1 MLICSLPC
9 HCYLSNTALC
19 LCCKSKVHTPVS
31 QWVCTLAHLEFFVEV
46 VSCIFD
52 RYCSLNCIKLGLCTL
67 INYLLFCLLY
77 YNHHPIGFLALFSS
91 LSFRIALLCSFV
103 VVLSIVFFC
112 KIPKYSIEVTTC
124 DLK

>member
-1 MLICSLPC
+1 MPICLLPC
-9 HCYLSNTALC
+9 HCYLFSTRLR
-19 LCCKSKVHTPVS
+19 LCCESKVHTPVS
-31 QWVCTLAHLEFFVEV
+31 QWVCMLAELEFFVEV

-52 RYCSLNCIKLGLCTL
+52 CYCSLSCIKLGLCML

-77 YNHHPIGFLALFSS
+77 CNHHLCCFFGFIFFLL
-91 LSFRIALLCSFV
+91 LSHCFIVFFCCCFV
-103 VVLSIVFFC
+103 NCFFC